1 MWHNVKDNNNVE
13 CHKYSDSFYRT
24 VGLGSQVKQLSLIVY
39 KLTLS
44 CYLQVT
50 ILQHTSCIEGKSSG
64 LVFFLQTQTAEKLFS
79 EGGQERRDKM
89 AEERKR
95 ELKTLRQKLMAG
107 TKDNLMDQFDDLLN
121 ASANK
126 VKKTKVSNRF
136 G

>member
-1 MWHNVKDNNNVE
+1 M
-13 CHKYSDSFYRT
+13 
-24 VGLGSQVKQLSLIVY
+24 GLCLYILRGGENSPV
-39 KLTLS
+39 
-44 CYLQVT
+44 LQSWNWFKT
-50 ILQHTSCIEGKSSG
+50 G
-64 LVFFLQTQTAEKLFS
+64 LVLFFLLQTQTAEKLFS

-126 VKKTKVSNRF
+126 VKKTKVSNPF